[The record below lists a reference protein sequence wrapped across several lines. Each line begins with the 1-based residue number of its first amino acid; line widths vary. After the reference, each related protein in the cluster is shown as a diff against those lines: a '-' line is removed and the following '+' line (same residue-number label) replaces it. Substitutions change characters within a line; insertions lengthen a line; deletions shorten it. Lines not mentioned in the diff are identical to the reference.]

1 MLLIGKSLPPDSIAV
16 LLTYIVLLSLYH
28 YLQIDL
34 GFIIAGFQNVL
45 LRQIIKASS
54 HTSEIVPCCGFG

>member
-1 MLLIGKSLPPDSIAV
+1 MLLIGKSFPPDSSAV

-34 GFIIAGFQNVL
+34 GFIIAGFQNAL
-45 LRQIIKASS
+45 LRQIIKASF